1 MNTIQEINELLSI
14 ETAKEIL
21 SSLGVEFKRK
31 QMKLRDERT
40 PSASFYI
47 KNNKVRIQDFGSGF
61 DGDIFDTLKEHFS
74 MNFKVAIEYI
84 SPFLGLN
91 GNRANIIPKPK
102 KTYKEE
108 YLSSDEILRI
118 WNSYK
123 KLDEVS
129 EDKAIELVNKLL
141 PFEYYQRA
149 RKENKKAFLN
159 AVRYDPRQD
168 EVVVATFTPAGEILT
183 IRHRRYKIKD
193 TIIKWKSLKNTK
205 ANYYSQIRITDPQD
219 PIFIIEG
226 THDYVTAL
234 LLDINFIALPSKH
247 YKTFKEE
254 ELSIFKGKKFDF
266 VIIPDLDENT
276 IKELEVIYQPIFKGL
291 EPFAKSFSLWDLRKI
306 FYYLKGI
313 EKVKDLSDLAAVSD
327 MYDSIYLTTFHLIF
341 EFINTKYKEINNE
354 C

>member
-1 MNTIQEINELLSI
+1 MNTIQEINELLTI

-21 SSLGVEFKRK
+21 SSLGVEFRGKM
-31 QMKLRDERT
+31 MKLRDEKT

-74 MNFKVAIEYI
+74 MNFKAAIEYI
-84 SPFLGLN
+84 NPFLGLN

-102 KTYKEE
+102 KTYKDE
-108 YLSSDEILRI
+108 YLSSDKILKI

-123 KLDEVS
+123 KLNEVS

-141 PFEYYQRA
+141 PFEYYQTA
-149 RKENKKAFLN
+149 RKEDKKAFFN

-205 ANYYSQIRITDPQD
+205 ANYYSQIRITNPQD

-226 THDYVTAL
+226 THDYVSAL
-234 LLDINFIALPSKH
+234 LLGINFIALPSKH
-247 YKTFKEE
+247 YKAFKEE
-254 ELSIFKGKKFDF
+254 ELSIFKGKNFDF

-276 IKELEVIYQPIFKGL
+276 IKELELIYQPIFKGL

-313 EKVKDLSDLAAVSD
+313 EKVKDLSDLTVVSD

-341 EFINTKYKEINNE
+341 EFINTKYKEI
-354 C
+354 